1 MRAAP
6 REVAATS
13 VSCVCGR
20 GHVSEE
26 LPLGLGAWREP
37 SASQVEGGALARQ
50 AAAQDGRI
58 ESTVGV
64 GVWRLARDRECD
76 CVSRR
81 VADRHMVCVVA
92 ERDP

>member
-1 MRAAP
+1 MCEQPGERTGEHMRAAP

-58 ESTVGV
+58 EIARLVWACGAWRVTVSV
-64 GVWRLARDRECD
+64 TV
-76 CVSRR
+76 
-81 VADRHMVCVVA
+81 
-92 ERDP
+92 